1 MDGAIGPSAVDVGSL
16 SAVAPYSGRDGDS
29 MFVRMGDGANP
40 HALLVGSGGV
50 LCVACSFCVASW
62 VEPSVSESARTCGH
76 YRSPL
81 FYWGTFPFELFVAS
95 RRDL

>member
-1 MDGAIGPSAVDVGSL
+1 MDGAIGPSAVDVGPL

-40 HALLVGSGGV
+40 HAPLVGSGWL

-62 VEPSVSESARTCGH
+62 VEPSVSESARACDH

-81 FYWGTFPFELFVAS
+81 FYWGTFPFELLVAS
-95 RRDL
+95 RRDS

>member
-1 MDGAIGPSAVDVGSL
+1 MDGAIGPSAVDVGPL

-40 HALLVGSGGV
+40 HALLVGFDRL

-62 VEPSVSESARTCGH
+62 VEPSVSESARACGH
-76 YRSPL
+76 HRSSL
-81 FYWGTFPFELFVAS
+81 LYLGTFPFELFVAS
-95 RRDL
+95 WRDS

>member
-29 MFVRMGDGANP
+29 MFVRMGDRADP
-40 HALLVGSGGV
+40 HALLVGFDRL
-50 LCVACSFCVASW
+50 LCVTCSLCVASW
-62 VEPSVSESARTCGH
+62 VEPSMSESARTCGH
-76 YRSPL
+76 HRSPL

-95 RRDL
+95 RRDS